1 MISESIIHIDMHK
14 PNKSWL
20 VHNWNTFN
28 VWIDHGHT
36 QTHKTHRNPNLGEA
50 TCCNL
55 ALGLRSK
62 QKGLKGASQ
71 EECEKEY
78 SHSQVSFPFG
88 SWSPGGLLNL

>member
-50 TCCNL
+50 TCCNPS
-55 ALGLRSK
+55 LGLAIK
-62 QKGLKGASQ
+62 AKGSQ
-71 EECEKEY
+71 GRKPRR
-78 SHSQVSFPFG
+78 V
-88 SWSPGGLLNL
+88 